1 MNFLQRA
8 FNYVIRKP
16 TKSLLLA
23 VTFFV
28 IGNLVILGLGI
39 SQAADNAK
47 ILTRKKMRAI
57 VSYEVDYNKYWNYI
71 ESLEDSDAQ
80 DAAYKN
86 YPKIDKETAINIAKD
101 ERVRAFN
108 YMTNNTVYGLDIEHN
123 PLGNEDN
130 RNGNT
135 YTDENGNEV
144 EYKEPSFM
152 VYANLFPNMIELEE
166 GTFEIKDGRWYS
178 QEDIDSAKRVVCITE
193 EVADLNSLRAGD
205 TITISQIS
213 PAQKKD
219 LIDAGLSEDDIN
231 LELEIIGIYSTKED
245 VDPNSDNFKWM
256 SPYESPKNRLMI
268 PLTTYAEYAFEV
280 SVAQRKAHPDWFSSG
295 TDEEQIRSELET
307 PSKVVYLLDDPLNV
321 DAFVDENQSKC
332 AEYTRLNANNDA
344 FKKMARPLDT
354 MSFFASIVVWIV
366 VLNAVV
372 IISLVTALT
381 LKTREFEIGVLL
393 SIGVS
398 KLKIVAQLFVELIVL
413 AFIGFGFASISGS
426 LMAGRVGELVLD
438 YQTTSDQKYE
448 SDDEDSYVW
457 TSSTDYFTTVTQD
470 QLLSEYHVSVSPLLI
485 VEIFLLG
492 TGVVLIAIV
501 IPSFMIMRLNPKQ
514 ILLEQN

>member
-47 ILTRKKMRAI
+47 ILTRKKMRAV

-71 ESLEDSDAQ
+71 DSLEDADAQ
-80 DAAYKN
+80 NEAYNN
-86 YPKIDKETAINIAKD
+86 YPKVDKETAINIAKD
-101 ERVRAFN
+101 ERVRTFN
-108 YMTNNTVYGLDIEHN
+108 YMTNNTVYGIDIEHN

-130 RNGNT
+130 RNNT
-135 YTDENGNEV
+135 YTDENGNET
-144 EYKEPSFM
+144 EYKEPAFM
-152 VYANLFPNMIELEE
+152 VYANLFPSMIELEE
-166 GTFEIKDGRWYS
+166 GTFEIKDGRWYT

-193 EVADLNSLRAGD
+193 EVADTNSLHLGD

-213 PAQKKD
+213 PSQKKE
-219 LIDAGLSEDDIN
+219 LIDDGMSEDDIN
-231 LELEIIGIYSTKED
+231 LELEIVGIYSTKED
-245 VDPNSDNFKWM
+245 VDPNSDSFKWM
-256 SPYESPKNRLMI
+256 SPYESPKNRLMM
-268 PLTTYAEYAFEV
+268 PLTTYAEYSFEV
-280 SVAQRKAHPDWFSSG
+280 TAELRKLHPDWYG
-295 TDEEQIRSELET
+295 GELDEEQLRQDLET

-321 DAFVDENQSKC
+321 DAFVEDNQSKC
-332 AEYTRLNANNDA
+332 SEYTRLNANNES

-398 KLKIVAQLFVELIVL
+398 KFKIVAQLFVELIVL
-413 AFIGFGFASISGS
+413 AFVGFGFASVSGS

-438 YQTTSDQKYE
+438 YQTTSEQQYE
-448 SDDEDSYVW
+448 DDDDNSFVWASSDS
-457 TSSTDYFTTVTQD
+457 YFTTVTQD

-485 VEIFLLG
+485 LEIFVLG